1 MKTTILGAGPAG
13 LYAAIL
19 LKRARPDMD
28 VRVIEQN
35 PAGATFGFGVVFS
48 DQALGFLRE
57 DDPDTAALIE
67 PRMQRWSDIVVNHA
81 GERIAIDGIA
91 FSGIGRLELLQLL
104 QQRASALGIRPTFD
118 HRVTSVDELEPADLV
133 IGADGIN
140 SLLRA
145 QAPSHYGESL
155 EYLNNRFVWYGA
167 EREFPALTQ
176 TFVDTPVGRM
186 NAHHY
191 RYAEGR
197 STFIIEMRPETFERS
212 GFADMSEPA
221 YRARCA
227 EYFDSALQGAPLVAN
242 NSVWR
247 QFPILKV
254 AHWYRGHHV
263 LVGDALHSAH
273 FSIGS
278 GTRLALEDVIALV
291 KALRAHDWQVDAALP
306 AYQAARQPVVNKLTA
321 AANASATWYEQFDEN
336 MELPPWEFAL
346 SYIRRAGRLDADR
359 LRRLAPGFTRELESR
374 GISLELAA

>member
-81 GERIAIDGIA
+81 GERIAIDGIG

-247 QFPILKV
+247 QFPIL
-254 AHWYRGHHV
+254 
-263 LVGDALHSAH
+263 
-273 FSIGS
+273 
-278 GTRLALEDVIALV
+278 
-291 KALRAHDWQVDAALP
+291 
-306 AYQAARQPVVNKLTA
+306 
-321 AANASATWYEQFDEN
+321 
-336 MELPPWEFAL
+336 
-346 SYIRRAGRLDADR
+346 
-359 LRRLAPGFTRELESR
+359 
-374 GISLELAA
+374 